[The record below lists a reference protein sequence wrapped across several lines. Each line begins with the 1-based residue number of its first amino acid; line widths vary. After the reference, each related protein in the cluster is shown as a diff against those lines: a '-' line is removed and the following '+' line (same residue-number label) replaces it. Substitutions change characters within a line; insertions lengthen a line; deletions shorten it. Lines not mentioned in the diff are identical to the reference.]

1 MSTSSAQDCID
12 SAGRLAAMID
22 TLATPCTL
30 IDVLMWCDMAN
41 VQLSR
46 STTAAS
52 EAIGLLV
59 EELPTVGRP
68 GRARHRPSVQAPR
81 HHHAGGRL
89 TRWL

>member
-59 EELPTVGRP
+59 EELPT
-68 GRARHRPSVQAPR
+68 
-81 HHHAGGRL
+81 
-89 TRWL
+89 

>member
-30 IDVLMWCDMAN
+30 IDVLMWADMAN

-52 EAIGLLV
+52 EAIALLAGDEPGL
-59 EELPTVGRP
+59 
-68 GRARHRPSVQAPR
+68 
-81 HHHAGGRL
+81 
-89 TRWL
+89 

>member
-22 TLATPCTL
+22 SLATPCGA
-30 IDVLMWCDMAN
+30 IDVLMWADMAN

-52 EAIGLLV
+52 EAISLLV
-59 EELPTVGRP
+59 GDNQR
-68 GRARHRPSVQAPR
+68 
-81 HHHAGGRL
+81 
-89 TRWL
+89 

>member
-30 IDVLMWCDMAN
+30 IDLLMWADMAN

-59 EELPTVGRP
+59 EELPT
-68 GRARHRPSVQAPR
+68 
-81 HHHAGGRL
+81 
-89 TRWL
+89 